1 MAGMEVGIPYYPLIV
16 VPAVAAIA
24 LFWRRAGR
32 HLAVLRAGRRIDRLD
47 QPLRRIWGVIVYV
60 IAQRRLLNELGPGL
74 MHAFIFWGFLVL
86 LVTTGNYF
94 TNGLVETALRWPL
107 GGIAWLAAVA
117 IANLFIGLVLVALA
131 YAIWRRVVQRP
142 ARLAL
147 SRDAFIILGMI
158 LGVVLS
164 EIGADALRFV
174 ARPDDPARVAAILA
188 GPLSLALERVGP
200 DAAALHP

>member
-1 MAGMEVGIPYYPLIV
+1 MAAMEVGIPYYPLIV

-24 LFWRRAGR
+24 LIWRRAGR
-32 HLAVLRAGRRIDRLD
+32 HLAVLRAGRPIDRLD

-94 TNGLVETALRWPL
+94 TNGLIETIVRWPL
-107 GGIAWLAAVA
+107 GGIVWMAAVA
-117 IANLFIGLVLVALA
+117 IANLFIGLVLVALG
-131 YAIWRRVVQRP
+131 YAIWRRIVQRP

-147 SRDAFIILGMI
+147 SRAAFIILALS
-158 LGVVLS
+158 LGVVR
-164 EIGADALRFV
+164 GAIRCY
-174 ARPDDPARVAAILA
+174 
-188 GPLSLALERVGP
+188 
-200 DAAALHP
+200 

>member
-32 HLAVLRAGRRIDRLD
+32 HLAVLRAGRPIDRLD
-47 QPLRRIWGVIVYV
+47 QPLRRIWGVLVYV

-94 TNGLVETALRWPL
+94 TNGLVETVLRWPL

-131 YAIWRRVVQRP
+131 YAIWRRVVTRP

-147 SRDAFIILGMI
+147 SRDAFVILAMI
-158 LGVVLS
+158 LGVVVT
-164 EIGADALRFV
+164 EVVGDALRFV
-174 ARPDDPARVAAILA
+174 AQPDDPARVAAILA
-188 GPLSLALERVGP
+188 GRSRNRPRRA
-200 DAAALHP
+200 

>member
-1 MAGMEVGIPYYPLIV
+1 MAGMEAGIPFYPLIV

-32 HLAVLRAGRRIDRLD
+32 HLAVLRSGRPIVRTD
-47 QPLRRIWGVIVYV
+47 QPLRRIWGVLVYV

-94 TNGLVETALRWPL
+94 TNGLIETVLRWPL
-107 GGIAWLAAVA
+107 GGIAWLLAVA
-117 IANLFIGLVLVALA
+117 VANLFIGLILVALA
-131 YAIWRRVVQRP
+131 YAAWRRVVARP

-147 SRDAFIILGMI
+147 SRDAFVILAMI
-158 LGVVLS
+158 LGVVTS
-164 EIGADALRFV
+164 ELVGDALRFV
-174 ARPDDPARVAAILA
+174 AHPADP
-188 GPLSLALERVGP
+188 
-200 DAAALHP
+200 

>member
-16 VPAVAAIA
+16 VPAAVAIA

-32 HLAVLRAGRRIDRLD
+32 HLAVLRAGRPIDRLD

-94 TNGLVETALRWPL
+94 TNGLVETILRWPL
-107 GGIAWLAAVA
+107 GGDRAGCWRWRL
-117 IANLFIGLVLVALA
+117 ANLFIGLVLVGRAVRHSGGESCCGPRA
-131 YAIWRRVVQRP
+131 WR
-142 ARLAL
+142 
-147 SRDAFIILGMI
+147 
-158 LGVVLS
+158 
-164 EIGADALRFV
+164 
-174 ARPDDPARVAAILA
+174 
-188 GPLSLALERVGP
+188 
-200 DAAALHP
+200 